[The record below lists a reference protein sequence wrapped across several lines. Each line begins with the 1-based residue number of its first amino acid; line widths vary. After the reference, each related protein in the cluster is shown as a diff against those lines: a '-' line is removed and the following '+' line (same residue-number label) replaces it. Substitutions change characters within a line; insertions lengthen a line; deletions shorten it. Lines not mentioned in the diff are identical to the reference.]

1 MRARRRWW
9 GAIAA
14 ILAAMLAVPGAATP
28 AAAQARFP
36 DAWAGRWQGT
46 LTTTA
51 PPDSVRNRIPIT
63 VLIAR
68 EDTGSAWTWRTVFN
82 ADTVRGVRPYRLL
95 VRDAARGAYA
105 TDEGN
110 GIVLEDR
117 LVDGML
123 VSVFQVGDQV
133 LESRYALQGDSL
145 VHDIVWWSATPSSRS
160 RGTGANAEQGAEVL
174 SFRVGGRQRAVLT
187 RVR

>member
-1 MRARRRWW
+1 
-9 GAIAA
+9 
-14 ILAAMLAVPGAATP
+14 V
-28 AAAQARFP
+28 
-36 DAWAGRWQGT
+36 
-46 LTTTA
+46 
-51 PPDSVRNRIPIT
+51 PPDSVRNRVPIT
-63 VLIAR
+63 LLIAR

-82 ADTVRGVRPYRLL
+82 ADTVRGVRAYRLL
-95 VRDAARGAYA
+95 VRDPARGAYA

-133 LESRYALQGDSL
+133 LESRHSMQGDSL

-160 RGTGANAEQGAEVL
+160 RGAGANAEQGAEVR

-187 RVR
+187 RVP